1 VMTRAIARALREGC
15 SRCDV
20 NARHMDLMRSSE
32 YVLIRRE
39 VTRLYHSMLEME
51 QNGLVSKVMHS

>member
-1 VMTRAIARALREGC
+1 MTRAIARALREGC

-20 NARHMDLMRSSE
+20 NAYMDLMRSSE

-51 QNGLVSKVMHS
+51 QNGLVSKVLHFD

>member
-1 VMTRAIARALREGC
+1 
-15 SRCDV
+15 
-20 NARHMDLMRSSE
+20 MDLMRSSE